1 MRRRSLLVLPLLA
14 LLASCTTEPVGAT
27 YSLSGFVTQTL
38 ASGVTTT
45 PIGGATVTFTSD
57 VGERFTTTTGGDGRY
72 RMQVLS
78 RSVFGQVRA
87 EASGFTPSERTVYF
101 DTPERRIDIGLRPGM
116 AM

>member
-1 MRRRSLLVLPLLA
+1 M
-14 LLASCTTEPVGAT
+14 GDT

-38 ASGVTTT
+38 ASGVTAT

-72 RMQVLS
+72 RMQVVS

-87 EASGFTPSERTVYF
+87 EAGGFTPSERTVYF
-101 DTPERRIDIGLRPGM
+101 DSPERRIDIGLRPGM
-116 AM
+116 TM